1 MKTFEE
7 RVLELVRQIPP
18 GKVTTYGLIAEAAGN
33 KSGAR
38 MVGWILNR
46 QKFNPS
52 IPAHRVVN
60 RHGRLTGKW
69 HFETPGLMQKLL
81 EQEGVPVRN
90 DQVVDFEKFLWKPT
104 SQIHK

>member
-1 MKTFEE
+1 MKTFEK
-7 RVLELVRQIPP
+7 RVLEIVKQIPS

-33 KSGAR
+33 RSGAR

-46 QKFNPS
+46 QKFNRE

-69 HFETPGLMQKLL
+69 HFETPSLMQKLL
-81 EQEGVPVRN
+81 EAEGISVIN
-90 DQVVDFEKFLWKPT
+90 DQVVNWEKYLWKP
-104 SQIHK
+104 SFKF